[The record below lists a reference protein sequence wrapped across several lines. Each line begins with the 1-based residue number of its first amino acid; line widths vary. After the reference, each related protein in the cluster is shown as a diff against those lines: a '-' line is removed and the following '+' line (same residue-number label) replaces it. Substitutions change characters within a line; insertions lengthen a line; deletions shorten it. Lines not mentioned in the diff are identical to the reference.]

1 MLEAIPN
8 LSNRQVVEQ
17 ILGELEAKVPI
28 LAASVDLASSILVEE
43 VVQPSTRTQK
53 AFIEPLYSE

>member
-1 MLEAIPN
+1 MPEAIPN
-8 LSNRQVVEQ
+8 LSSRQVVEQ
-17 ILGELEAKVPI
+17 ILGELEAKVHI

-53 AFIEPLYSE
+53 AFIDTLYSE